1 MRSIDIV
8 SPKRDAKCLSD
19 WDAFFPYYAGYPERF
34 ASTILKSLEIHP
46 DGVVLDPW
54 NGSGTT
60 PYAAARLGLSS
71 IGIDIN
77 PAMALVAKARLLP
90 PSESSALVPLGDRIL
105 SSCCWDFSIA
115 DDDPLG
121 VWFGPRTAGYL
132 RSVEIGIRNH
142 LIGRQLNSEADVGS
156 ISCIASAF
164 YVALFSVAKTL
175 ASRFSGSNP
184 TWHRSPRSGEKR
196 ISASKVAIEQ
206 AFRAQLLRMANA
218 LGGLD
223 WEHRDSRIE
232 IRFGDSTCLPL
243 DDGVVDVVLTSPPY
257 CTRIDYA
264 TTTRFELAVFHGLL
278 PSCYVDLGRRML
290 GSVRVPRHA
299 IEATPDWGKTC
310 GSFLRGVELHSSK
323 ASSSYYLK
331 THLDY
336 YDKLNR
342 SLAEVCRVTK
352 KGGVAIMV
360 VQDSYYKEMHNDV
373 PGVVAEMASIHG
385 LRLHQRKDFSARRT
399 MASINRRSKVYRV
412 RSEAVEAVLCFY
424 KD

>member
-1 MRSIDIV
+1 
-8 SPKRDAKCLSD
+8 
-19 WDAFFPYYAGYPERF
+19 
-34 ASTILKSLEIHP
+34 
-46 DGVVLDPW
+46 VVLDPW

-60 PYAAARLGLSS
+60 PYAAARLGLGS

-105 SSCCWDFSIA
+105 SSCCWDLPIA
-115 DDDPLG
+115 DGDPLG
-121 VWFGPRTAGYL
+121 TWFGPRTAGYL

-142 LIGRQLNSEADVGS
+142 LIGRQFNSEADVGS

-175 ASRFSGSNP
+175 AARFKGSNP
-184 TWHRSPRSGEKR
+184 TWHRSPRSDEKR
-196 ISASKVAIEQ
+196 ISASKAAIEQ
-206 AFRAQLLRMANA
+206 AFRAQISRMENA
-218 LGGLD
+218 LSELD
-223 WEHRDSRIE
+223 GEHRDSRVE
-232 IRFGDSTCLPL
+232 IGFGDSTCLPL
-243 DDGVVDVVLTSPPY
+243 GDSVVDVVLTSPPY

-264 TTTRFELAVFHGLL
+264 TTTRFELAVLHGLL

-299 IEATPDWGKTC
+299 IESAPGWGETC
-310 GSFLRGVELHSSK
+310 GLFLRGVEFHSSK

-336 YDKLNR
+336 YDKLSR
-342 SLAEVCRVTK
+342 SLAEVSRVTK
-352 KGGVAIMV
+352 QGGKAIMV

-373 PGVVAEMASIHG
+373 PKIVAEMASVHG
-385 LRLHQRKDFSARRT
+385 LHLYQRKDFSARRS
-399 MASINRRSKVYRV
+399 MASINRRSKVYRM